1 MTLEKKTKVWLAA
14 LLAAGLA
21 GIVCAALFFL
31 PGAERNGGEADIFLN
46 TDSVAVSGSG
56 VSVSGTTVT
65 IKEAGDYRISGTLED
80 GQIRVEAGDKDEVR
94 LHLGGVVLANEK
106 DDAIHIKEAGSVRI
120 RLDEGAENEVRSGQ
134 KPDGSVSGNGDEAS
148 GAAVFSKENLVL
160 EGGGSLTVYGYING
174 GIKSKKD
181 LQIMSGNYQIESTGD
196 ALHSNE
202 NLLIADGTFS
212 LASGD
217 DGMHAD
223 RQLTVKAG
231 NIDITKSYEG
241 IEGNE
246 VYVEGGEIQIVSSDD
261 GINAYGGQ
269 NEGRGGFGGS
279 QKTTETKPK
288 LVISGGVISVDAS
301 GDGLDSNG
309 DLSIEGGT
317 IRIDGPSDGGN
328 GALDSGTENGG
339 SLLVS
344 GGSVIAV
351 GSSGMAE
358 TFQEESKQCSFR
370 YNHSEAVAAGTVIT
384 VQNEAGDVL
393 FSHTAKREF
402 SSVVFS
408 SPDLKQGEKYT
419 LLLGEEK
426 VEIELSSMSV
436 SAGAEGHAFGGRR
449 PDGGEPPREKPDGEM
464 PRGEKPEGE
473 GGKARNYAIGGGGR
487 LTKNT
492 IPYKMILLYHKKDT
506 WKFEKVI

>member
-1 MTLEKKTKVWLAA
+1 MEKKTKGWLAA

-21 GIVCAALFFL
+21 GVVCAAAFFL
-31 PGAERNGGEADIFLN
+31 PGTERTGGEADILLN
-46 TDSVAVSGSG
+46 SDSAAVSGSG

-80 GQIRVEAGDKDEVR
+80 GQIRVEAGGKDEVR
-94 LHLGGVVLANEK
+94 LHLDGVAVANEK
-106 DDAIHIKEAGSVRI
+106 EDAIHIKEAGSVRI
-120 RLDEGAENEVRSGQ
+120 RLAEGTENEVRSGQ
-134 KPDGSVSGNGDEAS
+134 KPDGSASGNGDEAS
-148 GAAVFSKENLVL
+148 GAAVFSKENLIL

-181 LQIMSGNYQIESTGD
+181 LQIMSGNYQVESTGD

-202 NLLIADGTFS
+202 DLLIADGTFS

-241 IEGNE
+241 LEGNE
-246 VYVEGGEIQIVSSDD
+246 VYVEGGEI
-261 GINAYGGQ
+261 Q

-384 VQNEAGDVL
+384 VQNEVGDVL